1 MGLILN
7 LVLQCSRAD
16 ASSGPT
22 RARDA
27 GKMLSTPAPR
37 RGNARGPEG
46 TANAPYGRSCPR
58 SAAFSAGVSP
68 IRVRENDSPGRLRRL
83 PRNRH

>member
-7 LVLQCSRAD
+7 LGLQCSRAD

-58 SAAFSAGVSP
+58 SAASSAGNVPTPATALISA
-68 IRVRENDSPGRLRRL
+68 
-83 PRNRH
+83 H